1 MVLWPLWV
9 LNKTRCTARH
19 VLYCATPFRWSCP
32 AFIALLATVLA
43 IGKAFWGRNGAE
55 RELGHPAQS
64 PRFAAAPRRAEVGTA
79 CDRVARIRCH
89 SIAPEEIYEILR
101 VLLVRE
107 DSAEPRL

>member
-9 LNKTRCTARH
+9 LNKTRCRF
-19 VLYCATPFRWSCP
+19 VLRDTFPMVVSCVYRSP
-32 AFIALLATVLA
+32 
-43 IGKAFWGRNGAE
+43 RNGPGDWKGLLGQKCAE

-89 SIAPEEIYEILR
+89 SIAPEEIDEILR